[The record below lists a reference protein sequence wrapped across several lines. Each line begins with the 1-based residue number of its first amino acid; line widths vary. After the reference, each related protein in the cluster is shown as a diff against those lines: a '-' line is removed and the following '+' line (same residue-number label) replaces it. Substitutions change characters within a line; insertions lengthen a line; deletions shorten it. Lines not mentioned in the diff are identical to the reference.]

1 MLVPSIFA
9 NDLFDT
15 FFDDYND
22 SYTPSKKYAQSAN
35 SRNLMNTDIKEFEDK
50 YELGIELPGYE
61 KSDVAASLKDGY
73 LTIEAERHADTS
85 IKEKNGKYIRKECF
99 TGKCQRS
106 FYVGEQVTQ
115 NDIHAAFNN
124 GILTITVPKIK
135 EQPKV
140 EENHFISIE

>member
-1 MLVPSIFA
+1 MLVPSIFS
-9 NDLFDT
+9 NDLFDN
-15 FFDDYND
+15 FFND
-22 SYTPSKKYAQSAN
+22 AYRPSDRLIHAAN
-35 SRNLMNTDIKEFEDK
+35 SRDLMSTDIKEYEDK

-61 KSDVAASLKDGY
+61 KKDVTASLKEGY
-73 LTIEAERHADTS
+73 LIVEAERHEDNE

-99 TGKCQRS
+99 TGKCQRR

-115 NDIHAAFNN
+115 EDIHAAFDN
-124 GILTITVPKIK
+124 GILTISVPKIK

>member
-9 NDLFDT
+9 KDLFDN
-15 FFDDYND
+15 FFND
-22 SYTPSKKYAQSAN
+22 TYKPANSFVHSAD
-35 SRNLMNTDIKEFEDK
+35 SRNLMNTDIKEYEDK
-50 YELGIELPGYE
+50 YELGIELPGYAKE
-61 KSDVAASLKDGY
+61 DVTASLKEGY
-73 LTIEAERHADTS
+73 LTIEAERHADNE
-85 IKEKNGKYIRKECF
+85 IKEQNGKYIRKECF

-124 GILTITVPKIK
+124 GILTIIVPKIK

-140 EENHFISIE
+140 EENHFIAIE

>member
-9 NDLFDT
+9 NDLFDN
-15 FFDDYND
+15 FFND
-22 SYTPSKKYAQSAN
+22 AYKPTENFVHSAN
-35 SRNLMNTDIKEFEDK
+35 SRNLMNTDIKEYEDK
-50 YELGIELPGYE
+50 YELGIELPGYAKE
-61 KSDVAASLKDGY
+61 DVTASLKEGY
-73 LTIEAERHADTS
+73 LTIEAERHADNE
-85 IKEKNGKYIRKECF
+85 IKDNNGKYIRKECF

-124 GILTITVPKIK
+124 GILTVTVPKIK

-140 EENHFISIE
+140 EENHFIAIE

>member
-1 MLVPSIFA
+1 MLVPSIFS

-15 FFDDYND
+15 FFND
-22 SYTPSKKYAQSAN
+22 TYKPSDRFIHSAD
-35 SRNLMNTDIKEFEDK
+35 SRALMNTDIKEYEDK

-61 KSDVAASLKDGY
+61 KEDVSASLKEGY
-73 LTIEAERHADTS
+73 LSIEAERHADNE

-115 NDIHAAFNN
+115 DLIHASFNN
-124 GILTITVPKIK
+124 GILTITVPKIT

-140 EENHFISIE
+140 EEEHYIAIE